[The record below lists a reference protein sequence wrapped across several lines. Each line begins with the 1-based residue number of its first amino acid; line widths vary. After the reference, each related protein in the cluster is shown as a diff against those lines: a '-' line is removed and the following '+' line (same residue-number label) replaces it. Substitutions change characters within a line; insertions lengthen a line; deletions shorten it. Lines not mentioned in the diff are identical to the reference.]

1 MSKLRFICWAVL
13 VMLAPLPALA
23 QLSGGVVRI
32 GVLTDMDGVYSDAN
46 GRDSLIAA
54 EMAVEEFGKT
64 LGGRPIEIVSANHQN
79 KPDIAATKARQWFE
93 AGGVDV
99 IVDLVTSS
107 VALAVQEVGRQMNRP
122 VLISGAA
129 SSRLTNEDCSPV
141 GLHWTYDTYA
151 LAVGTAKAVVAE
163 GGDSWFFLTVDYAYG
178 HSLEADASHIVEANG
193 GRVLGAIRH
202 PFPTADFSSY
212 LLQAQASG
220 AKIIGLA
227 NAGAD
232 TINSIKQAHE
242 FGITEAGQGLAGLLI
257 GVHDVFGLGLEVA
270 QGLLLTTG
278 FYWDF
283 DAETRAWSERFFERA
298 GQMPSM
304 YQAGVYS
311 STLHYLRAAEAA
323 GSDATEA
330 VIAMMKALPIRD
342 AFARNAF
349 IRDDG
354 RMVHDM
360 YLARIKSPQA
370 SEGPWDLYEIL
381 RVIPGEEAY
390 QPLSKSRCPLVAG

>member
-1 MSKLRFICWAVL
+1 MSRLRFICWAVL
-13 VMLAPLPALA
+13 VMLAPFPAVA

-46 GRDSLIAA
+46 GRGSLIAA

-93 AGGVDV
+93 TGGVDV

-151 LAVGTAKAVVAE
+151 LAVGTATAVVEE

-283 DAETRAWSERFFERA
+283 DAETRAWSKRFFERA
-298 GQMPSM
+298 GRMPSM
-304 YQAGVYS
+304 MQAGVYS

-323 GSDATEA
+323 GSDETGA
-330 VIAMMKALPIRD
+330 VIAKMKALPIRD

-349 IRDDG
+349 IREDG

-390 QPLSKSRCPLVAG
+390 QPLALSRCPLVAG

>member
-1 MSKLRFICWAVL
+1 MSRLRFICWAVL
-13 VMLAPLPALA
+13 VMLAPFPAVA

-46 GRDSLIAA
+46 GRGSLIAA

-93 AGGVDV
+93 TGGVDV

-129 SSRLTNEDCSPV
+129 SSRLTNEDCSAS

-151 LAVGTAKAVVAE
+151 LAVGTAKAVVEE

-283 DAETRAWSERFFERA
+283 DEETRAWSKRFFERA
-298 GQMPSM
+298 GRMPSM
-304 YQAGVYS
+304 MQAGVYS

-323 GSDATEA
+323 GSDETEA
-330 VIAMMKALPIRD
+330 VIAKMKALPIRD

-349 IRDDG
+349 IREDG

-390 QPLSKSRCPLVAG
+390 QPLALSRCPLVAG

>member
-46 GRDSLIAA
+46 GRGSLIAA

>member
-1 MSKLRFICWAVL
+1 MSRLRFICWAVL
-13 VMLAPLPALA
+13 VMLAPFPAVA

-46 GRDSLIAA
+46 GRGSLIAA

-93 AGGVDV
+93 TGGVDV

-151 LAVGTAKAVVAE
+151 LAVGTAKAVVEE

-283 DAETRAWSERFFERA
+283 DAETRAWSKRFFERA
-298 GQMPSM
+298 GRMPSM
-304 YQAGVYS
+304 MQAGVYS

-323 GSDATEA
+323 GSDETEA
-330 VIAMMKALPIRD
+330 VIAKMKALPIRD

-349 IRDDG
+349 IREDG

-390 QPLSKSRCPLVAG
+390 QPLALSRCPLVAG